1 MILVDQCL
9 DTKDTGT
16 PISSEILFATLL
28 TKQFIIHF
36 SPISLAI
43 LDLPFR
49 YITYFFIYLPSF
61 LLIIFWTVVTKVT
74 FTTNMQFYITIMT
87 YFSTLMTT
95 VGLTLS
101 FGYGMVLSS
110 NFRSYPSLHSTLKST
125 LDPHLKK
132 CLQIITQLVSHSWHF
147 PLSFIKLDFIK
158 SISLAILSTSLK
170 ECLWCC
176 SCCIW
181 DDKLLNCWLTLAK
194 TFIHS

>member
-1 MILVDQCL
+1 MCNIINTAIYNTFFPYQFSHFRLAFSL
-9 DTKDTGT
+9 HY
-16 PISSEILFATLL
+16 IFFHIL
-28 TKQFIIHF
+28 TKL
-36 SPISLAI
+36 SVNNI
-43 LDLPFR
+43 LNSSNKG
-49 YITYFFIYLPSF
+49 YI
-61 LLIIFWTVVTKVT
+61 
-74 FTTNMQFYITIMT
+74 TTNMQFYITIMT